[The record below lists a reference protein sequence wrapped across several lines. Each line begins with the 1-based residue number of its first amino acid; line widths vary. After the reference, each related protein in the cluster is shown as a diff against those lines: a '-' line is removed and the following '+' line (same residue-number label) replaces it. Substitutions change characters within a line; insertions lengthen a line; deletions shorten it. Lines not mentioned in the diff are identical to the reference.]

1 MAKNKKNAAAAAA
14 HEGMLPDVTPD
25 NADKAA
31 MRPLS
36 AGVGPVPVAPP
47 PSLRFTPVVR
57 PDAFVPFVKDE
68 PPFRVQLA
76 PVSAPAPEAV
86 PAEEPVRITDD
97 VFACPAAKQKK
108 RISGA
113 AIVLIL
119 LGLLTAAV
127 FVIGE
132 YVAAVADYVK
142 LYTLDGAVQNGIDI
156 YKTVYGIVT
165 SGNIFVLENA
175 LPGAVALG
183 GLFAVLT
190 LLASLIRI
198 CKKGACVFAKITSVF
213 ALLFFAV
220 ALILCFA
227 GRQTDIGIGLYAAGG
242 LSLLSLLVAFLA
254 RGN

>member
-1 MAKNKKNAAAAAA
+1 MAKNKKNAAAA
-14 HEGMLPDVTPD
+14 EGMLPDVTPE

-31 MRPLS
+31 MRSLS

-57 PDAFVPFVKDE
+57 PDAFVPFVQDE

-76 PVSAPAPEAV
+76 PASAPAPEAV
-86 PAEEPVRITDD
+86 PSEAAVKIADD
-97 VFACPAAKQKK
+97 VIACPAQKHKK
-108 RISGA
+108 RVSGA
-113 AIVLIL
+113 AIALIL

-127 FVIGE
+127 FVLGE
-132 YVAAVADYVK
+132 YVAAIADYAK
-142 LYTLDGAVQNGIDI
+142 FYTLDGAAQNGIDI

-165 SGNIFVLENA
+165 SGSIFVLENA
-175 LPGAVALG
+175 LPGAAALG

-190 LLASLIRI
+190 LLASIIRI

-213 ALLFFAV
+213 ALLFFV
-220 ALILCFA
+220 IALILCFA
-227 GRQTDIGIGLYAAGG
+227 GRQVGIGIGLYAVGG
-242 LSLLSLLVAFLA
+242 LSLISMLVAFLS